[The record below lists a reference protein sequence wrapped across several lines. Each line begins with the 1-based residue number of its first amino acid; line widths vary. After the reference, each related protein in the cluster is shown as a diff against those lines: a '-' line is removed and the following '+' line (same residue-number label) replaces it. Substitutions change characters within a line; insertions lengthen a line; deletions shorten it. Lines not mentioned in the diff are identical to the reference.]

1 MVADDFTV
9 LKVRR
14 AKTALYVTVDES
26 GGSFAE
32 FQAHAKA
39 SAPKYNDNGP
49 SVADGST
56 TVRFVTPASDP
67 AHPGYWKAL
76 PEVTVNGIVRPYV
89 DSPVVESPFL
99 TLSGGVLRLNGSSP
113 LEIQG
118 PEQPKGA
125 RPAELHCLG
134 LACMR
139 SVVFPLDFGNAVEP
153 LAR

>member
-1 MVADDFTV
+1 VVADDFTV

-99 TLSGGVLRLNGSSP
+99 TLSDGVIHLKTQPP
-113 LEIQG
+113 LDIYG
-118 PEQPKGA
+118 PA
-125 RPAELHCLG
+125 RPITP
-134 LACMR
+134 R
-139 SVVFPLDFGNAVEP
+139 PPTD
-153 LAR
+153 